1 MATKRTNYCE
11 ECDKDFKS
19 LVGLNGHNQWKHNK
33 LNRPVVDS
41 PTGRT
46 VQMLEQLAI
55 QQNQMQDRILGLQS
69 EIQKLEISLQ
79 AQNNNQGNN
88 RGSNTVSNEPIGIG
102 VPSAKAKAE
111 EEEEPDYVCND
122 CRGRIVYGQERCDNC
137 RARLD
142 WSGFRR

>member
-1 MATKRTNYCE
+1 MRANYCE
-11 ECDKDFKS
+11 QCDKDFKS

-88 RGSNTVSNEPIGIG
+88 QGSKAFSDEPIGIA
-102 VPSAKAKAE
+102 VPAGNKP
-111 EEEEPDYVCND
+111 EPEPEPTYYCND
-122 CRGRIVYGQERCDNC
+122 CENGIDYGQSRCGNC
-137 RARLD
+137 HSQLN
-142 WSGFRR
+142 WSGIDR